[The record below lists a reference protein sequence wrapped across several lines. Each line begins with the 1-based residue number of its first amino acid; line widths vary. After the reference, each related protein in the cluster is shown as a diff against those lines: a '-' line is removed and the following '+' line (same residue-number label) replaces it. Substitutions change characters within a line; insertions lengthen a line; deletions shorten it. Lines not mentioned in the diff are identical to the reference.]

1 MKKRRKFRLRHLLLL
16 ILVFV
21 VSKTLI
27 TQRSMM
33 KTLNE
38 KKLLEEQN
46 VKELEISIEKL
57 NSEIADKDSLE
68 FIEKVARE
76 DFKMVRPREIIY
88 IDENKNK
95 NHFINIKKD

>member
-1 MKKRRKFRLRHLLLL
+1 MKKRRKFRLRHFLLL

-46 VKELEISIEKL
+46 VKELEISTEKL
-57 NSEIADKDSLE
+57 NSEIEDKDSLE

-95 NHFINIKKD
+95 NHFINVKKD

>member
-1 MKKRRKFRLRHLLLL
+1 MKKRRKFRLRHFLLL

-57 NSEIADKDSLE
+57 NSEIEDKDSLE

-95 NHFINIKKD
+95 NHFINVKKD